1 MIVGV
6 VDGLGRVGARQVLG
20 VILTVNVVEGGT
32 VGGEVGRLVDKC
44 SGPGVG
50 TSVGDVPKGTAEVD
64 NSELVGI

>member
-1 MIVGV
+1 VIVGV
-6 VDGLGRVGARQVLG
+6 VDGLGWVGACQVLG

-32 VGGEVGRLVDKC
+32 VGGEVGRLVDKR

>member
-6 VDGLGRVGARQVLG
+6 VDGLRRVVCGQLFG

-32 VGGEVGRLVDKC
+32 VVGEVGRLMDER

-50 TSVGDVPKGTAEVD
+50 TSVRDVPEGTAEAD
-64 NSELVGI
+64 NSEFVGV